1 MAPQE
6 TGLEIAGRE
15 LPAAL
20 VTGASYGIGAAV
32 AVALARDGF
41 DVAVTD
47 LSADTLGDTVSRVE
61 AAGTRAL
68 PVALDLRSQ
77 SSIRQSVGEAVRAL
91 GTLDLLVNNA
101 GVPLI
106 KPALD
111 ITPQEWDALIAV
123 NLTGTFFISQ
133 EMGRYLIGNQRPGA
147 IISIASTHGFTG
159 AAGQSAY
166 GISKAAV
173 IHMTR
178 MLAIE
183 WAKYGVRVNGVAP
196 GKVDTPSPVRQAVVA
211 DPANRERML
220 ARIPLSRFA
229 RPEEVAA
236 MVCYLAGPQATYIT
250 GQTLLLDGGLTAY

>member
-1 MAPQE
+1 M
-6 TGLEIAGRE
+6 GNDKRR
-15 LPAAL
+15 AAF
-20 VTGASYGIGAAV
+20 VTGASYGIGAAI

-41 DVAVTD
+41 DVAVSD
-47 LSADTLGDTVSRVE
+47 LTAETLGATVSKIE
-61 AAGTRAL
+61 AAGARAV
-68 PVALDLRSQ
+68 PVAHDLRSQ
-77 SSIRQSVGEAVRAL
+77 SSIRRSIAEAVREM
-91 GTLDLLVNNA
+91 GGLDVLVNNA

-111 ITPQEWDALIAV
+111 ITPQEWEEVISV

-133 EMGRYLIGNQRPGA
+133 EMGRHLIGTQRPGS
-147 IISIASTHGFTG
+147 IISIASTHGVVG

-183 WAKYGVRVNGVAP
+183 WAEYGVRVNAVAP
-196 GKVDTPSPVRQAVVA
+196 GKVDTPSPLRQAVVA
-211 DPANRERML
+211 DPGNRVRML
-220 ARIPLSRFA
+220 ARIPLARFA
-229 RPEEVAA
+229 RSEEVAA

-250 GQTLLLDGGLTAY
+250 GQTLLLDGGLTSY

>member
-1 MAPQE
+1 
-6 TGLEIAGRE
+6 
-15 LPAAL
+15 
-20 VTGASYGIGAAV
+20 V
-32 AVALARDGF
+32 
-41 DVAVTD
+41 
-47 LSADTLGDTVSRVE
+47 
-61 AAGTRAL
+61 
-68 PVALDLRSQ
+68 
-77 SSIRQSVGEAVRAL
+77 
-91 GTLDLLVNNA
+91 LVNNA

-106 KPALD
+106 KPALG
-111 ITPQEWDALIAV
+111 ITPQEWDAVISV

-133 EMGRYLIGNQRPGA
+133 EMGRYLIGNQRPGS
-147 IISIASTHGFTG
+147 IISIASTHGVVG

-183 WAKYGVRVNGVAP
+183 WAEYRVRVNAVAP

-220 ARIPLSRFA
+220 ARIPLRRFA
-229 RPEEVAA
+229 RSEEVAA